1 MARVLVRSQR
11 AQACRP
17 PILPQGLAVALAW
30 GDAHCRNPGQG
41 ASRVTSFF
49 IAGVGSKGA
58 AVEEAYSELRERSM
72 LAAGCPAR
80 SRRIFKLSCRFD
92 GQDREIEVGRPLC
105 KGGDV
110 VVAILDHG
118 RSEAFCVHTDR
129 SGQSAPAR
137 VSHPVYS
144 VTEFS

>member
-1 MARVLVRSQR
+1 M
-11 AQACRP
+11 
-17 PILPQGLAVALAW
+17 
-30 GDAHCRNPGQG
+30 
-41 ASRVTSFF
+41 TSFF
-49 IAGVGSKGA
+49 VAGIESAGA
-58 AVEEAYSELRERSM
+58 RTEEAYSELRERST

-92 GQDREIEVGRPLC
+92 GQDREIEVGRPLS

-118 RSEAFCVHTDR
+118 RFEAFCVHTAHGEE
-129 SGQSAPAR
+129 SSPAR

>member
-1 MARVLVRSQR
+1 
-11 AQACRP
+11 
-17 PILPQGLAVALAW
+17 
-30 GDAHCRNPGQG
+30 
-41 ASRVTSFF
+41 VTSFF
-49 IAGVGSKGA
+49 VAGIESEGGRA
-58 AVEEAYSELRERSM
+58 EEAYSELRERSM
-72 LAAGCPAR
+72 VAAGCPAR

-92 GQDREIEVGRPLC
+92 GEDLEIEVGRPLS

-118 RSEAFCVHTDR
+118 RFEAFCVYTDDGDK
-129 SGQSAPAR
+129 SLPAR

>member
-1 MARVLVRSQR
+1 MTRFF
-11 AQACRP
+11 
-17 PILPQGLAVALAW
+17 VA
-30 GDAHCRNPGQG
+30 GIESDG
-41 ASRVTSFF
+41 A
-49 IAGVGSKGA
+49 GA
-58 AVEEAYSELRERSM
+58 EQAYSELREHSLR
-72 LAAGCPAR
+72 AAGCPAR

-92 GQDREIEVGRPLC
+92 GQDREIEVGRPLS

-118 RSEAFCVHTDR
+118 RFEPFCVHTDN
-129 SGQSAPAR
+129 SGESSPAR